1 MKSSALS
8 KLLLGAALAM
18 ASYGAMADVKIGF
31 IGPFSGPTAQ
41 LGKEQYDGLMLAI
54 EMAGG
59 KLGGQAVTVIRE
71 DDQIKPELG
80 AQATRK
86 LLDLD
91 KVDAIVGLS
100 ATNVLMASLPRIV
113 ESGKVALASNAGPA
127 ILAGAECKPNVF
139 VTSWQSDGPS
149 EAMGKYVQEKGFKS
163 VFLMA
168 PNYQAGKDMLAG
180 FKRYYKG
187 KVLDEIYTQ
196 VGQTD
201 YSAEITQI
209 QAAQPEAVFVFYP
222 GGMGIN
228 FTKQMSQAG
237 LLPKLPV
244 FSVFMVDPTT
254 LPAIGN
260 AAEGTAASVVW
271 DAELDNPTSKAFVEA
286 FRKKYDRTPSYY
298 AAAGFDSANILDVA
312 IRNLGGD
319 VSDNAKFAAA
329 VKKAGSE
336 FKSVRGSFSFNTNN
350 MPVQNFYIFEYQKA
364 GDKVVPKFMGTPL
377 EAHQDV
383 YVSQC
388 PMK

>member
-1 MKSSALS
+1 
-8 KLLLGAALAM
+8 M
-18 ASYGAMADVKIGF
+18 ASYGAMAEVKIGF

-187 KVLDEIYTQ
+187 NVVDEIYTQ

-237 LLPKLPV
+237 
-244 FSVFMVDPTT
+244 
-254 LPAIGN
+254 
-260 AAEGTAASVVW
+260 
-271 DAELDNPTSKAFVEA
+271 
-286 FRKKYDRTPSYY
+286 
-298 AAAGFDSANILDVA
+298 
-312 IRNLGGD
+312 
-319 VSDNAKFAAA
+319 
-329 VKKAGSE
+329 
-336 FKSVRGSFSFNTNN
+336 
-350 MPVQNFYIFEYQKA
+350 
-364 GDKVVPKFMGTPL
+364 
-377 EAHQDV
+377 
-383 YVSQC
+383 
-388 PMK
+388 